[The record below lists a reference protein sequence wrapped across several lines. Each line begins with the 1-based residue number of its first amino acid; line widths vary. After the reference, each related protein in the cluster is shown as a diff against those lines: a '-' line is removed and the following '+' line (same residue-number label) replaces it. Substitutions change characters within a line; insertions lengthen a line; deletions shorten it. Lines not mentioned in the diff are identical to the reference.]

1 MEKKILAK
9 PEGFNSLT
17 SYISVNNA
25 KEAIEFYKKAFDARE
40 IGRITMPD
48 GTIAHAEL
56 QIGDSRLMLAEEN
69 EQWGNLSP
77 RALGGSPVTL
87 CLYVEDVDA
96 VFSKALQEGAKIT
109 GDMEVKDQFYGDRA
123 GSLTDPFGH
132 KWSVMTHREDVSFE
146 EMQNRMNAMF
156 SVYK

>member
-1 MEKKILAK
+1 MENKVPAI
-9 PEGFNSLT
+9 PPGYNSIT
-17 SYISVNNA
+17 SYLSVNGA
-25 KEAIEFYKKAFDARE
+25 GEAIEFYKKAFDARE
-40 IGRITMPD
+40 IGRFHMPD
-48 GTIAHAEL
+48 GSIAHAEL

-69 EQWGNLSP
+69 VQWGNLSP
-77 RALGGSPVTL
+77 QTLGGSPVTL

-96 VFSKALQEGAKIT
+96 VFTKALQEGAKIT

-132 KWSVMTHREDVSFE
+132 KWSIMTHREDVSFE
-146 EMQNRMNAMF
+146 EMQKRMDAMF